1 MPDIARRIDQAAFFL
16 DVIRV
21 ACSDQAFLA
30 DLATTV
36 PTDVPIVQFLD
47 QLPIGELHRLYV
59 EWVEHPQPRF
69 RLTDEGLK
77 RLGHMSYRGQ
87 AVAVLYRLGE
97 SFTEATALAEL
108 ARFTTGLD
116 NQDTGR
122 GWWTFLLQGDDTSG
136 PWVEEMEHARPPEGL
151 SGDADSASG
160 ETDSSRSG
168 TVNKHG
174 QMLMGAPAAAGN
186 DPSPRAVKMFCTH
199 CYLSYGANGS
209 DVWLRKCPRCQG
221 GVPGIAC

>member
-1 MPDIARRIDQAAFFL
+1 MLDIARRVDQAAFFL

-36 PTDVPIVQFLD
+36 PADVPIVQFLD

-87 AVAVLYRLGE
+87 AVAVLHRLGE

-108 ARFTTGLD
+108 ARFAAGLD
-116 NQDTGR
+116 NQDTGQ
-122 GWWTFLLQGDDTSG
+122 GWWTFLLQGDDASG
-136 PWVEEMEHARPPEGL
+136 PWVEEEEHASLPEGVP
-151 SGDADSASG
+151 GDADSALD
-160 ETDSSRSG
+160 ETGSTRTG

-174 QMLMGAPAAAGN
+174 QMVMGTRGIAG
-186 DPSPRAVKMFCTH
+186 SEHLQRAFKMFCTH
-199 CYLSYGANGS
+199 CYLNYGANGS

-221 GVPGIAC
+221 GAPGIAY